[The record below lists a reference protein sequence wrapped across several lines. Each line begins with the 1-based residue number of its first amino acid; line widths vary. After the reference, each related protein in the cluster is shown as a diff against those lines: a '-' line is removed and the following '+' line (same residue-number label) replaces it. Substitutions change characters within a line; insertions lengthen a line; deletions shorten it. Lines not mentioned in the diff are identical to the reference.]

1 MSRHGQS
8 ALVAGDD
15 LSQLGCGGAWV
26 RIGSEAGPR
35 MRYRYTLTARLEGDT
50 RARPEVADGGY

>member
-8 ALVAGDD
+8 ALVASDD

-26 RIGSEAGPR
+26 RNGSNAGPR
-35 MRYRYTLTARLEGDT
+35 MRDRYTLTARPEGDT
-50 RARPEVADGGY
+50 RACPEAADGEY